1 MGRDAQALRP
11 PPLSRLLEP
20 TIYYAEEGFPVT
32 EIISDFWGS
41 ERAMPAFKIHPNA
54 MKLYKPNGQAPKP
67 GDVFRNP
74 DLASS
79 LKRIAVSGRDGF
91 YEGVTAEAI
100 VAVSKELG
108 GTMTM
113 ADLSEYQPEWVEPIS
128 TDYHG
133 WKVSELPPNGQGI
146 AVLAMLNIMEH
157 FPLEWGPNTA
167 QSLHTMIEAKKLAYA
182 DLLKYVGDPRFSKM
196 PVPEMISKP
205 LAAERAKLIDS
216 NRASCKVVPS
226 NLISTGKMPGADTI
240 YLSVIR
246 PRRQYGVVHS
256 KHLSR
261 LWIRRGPERFRLHAS
276 RSRRI
281 VHIGAIIPTPLAPRK
296 RPINTIIPGF
306 MEKGDITDRLRNHG
320 WMESGASPCAVCLE
334 HCRSWNEY
342 SGCA

>member
-1 MGRDAQALRP
+1 MHKRFGRL
-11 PPLSRLLEP
+11 PLSRLLEP
-20 TIYYAEEGFPVT
+20 AIYYAEEGFPVT

-54 MKLYKPNGQAPKP
+54 MKLYRPNGQAPKP

-100 VAVSKELG
+100 VAISKELG

-146 AVLAMLNIMEH
+146 AVLAMLNIMER
-157 FPLEWGPNTA
+157 FPLAKWGPNSA

-182 DLLKYVGDPRFSKM
+182 DLLSYVGDPRFSEDAC
-196 PVPEMISKP
+196 PGDDFEARS
-205 LAAERAKLIDS
+205 R
-216 NRASCKVVPS
+216 PS
-226 NLISTGKMPGADTI
+226 EQSSSTAIEPYARLFLQPHIHRQNARGGHH
-240 YLSVIR
+240 LSFRYR

-261 LWIRRGPERFRLHAS
+261 LRIRRGP
-276 RSRRI
+276 
-281 VHIGAIIPTPLAPRK
+281 
-296 RPINTIIPGF
+296 
-306 MEKGDITDRLRNHG
+306 
-320 WMESGASPCAVCLE
+320 
-334 HCRSWNEY
+334 
-342 SGCA
+342 